1 MQRLMLE
8 KRSRLLLLLLLVV
21 VVVKGAVPDRL
32 SVLSHG

>member
-8 KRSRLLLLLLLVV
+8 KRSLLLLLLL

>member
-8 KRSRLLLLLLLVV
+8 KRSLLLLLLLLLV

>member
-8 KRSRLLLLLLLVV
+8 KRSLLLLLLLLVV